1 MSDFN
6 AALAAFIDSV
16 NEDGE
21 AYYAEKLKNLTY
33 SPKFVEGGRKYLKIA
48 DCSNAGGKTVYC
60 FVATEDVPAKNVK
73 RGDILKAAGWKAP
86 ELSRKN
92 PAAGNIFE
100 PASYENKNK
109 AYGGWLYSA

>member
-6 AALAAFIDSV
+6 AALAALIDSINV
-16 NEDGE
+16 DIE
-21 AYYAEKLKNLTY
+21 AHYAANLENLE
-33 SPKFVEGGRKYLKIA
+33 PELVFVDGGRKYLKLA
-48 DCSNAGGKTVYC
+48 QSQQWGGKRVYA
-60 FVATEDVPAKNVK
+60 FIAAVDVPAKNVK
-73 RGDILKAAGWKAP
+73 AGDILKAASWKTP

-109 AYGGWLYSA
+109 AYGGWLYA